1 MEWLL
6 SLVQDSLTASIGL
19 SFANSAI
26 FAKSSLRF
34 SGGKMLS
41 IHAWT
46 LLPMPP
52 NVPWRVPVRPLT
64 TSAMFGEAVVC
75 FTWYGRAGSEQS
87 QDHRS
92 GCVNF
97 STAQW

>member
-1 MEWLL
+1 MEWIL
-6 SLVQDSLTASIGL
+6 SPVQDFLTASIGL
-19 SFANSAI
+19 SFANFAT

-52 NVPWRVPVRPLT
+52 NVPWRVPVRPVT
-64 TSAMFGEAVVC
+64 TSAMFGEAVIRY
-75 FTWYGRAGSEQS
+75 T
-87 QDHRS
+87 
-92 GCVNF
+92 
-97 STAQW
+97 

>member
-1 MEWLL
+1 MNGVDIEP
-6 SLVQDSLTASIGL
+6 SSGFLTASIGL
-19 SFANSAI
+19 SFANFAI

-64 TSAMFGEAVVC
+64 ISAMFGEAVVVC
-75 FTWYGRAGSEQS
+75 CSWWGQTS
-87 QDHRS
+87 
-92 GCVNF
+92 CKC
-97 STAQW
+97 